1 MKRLLLPLCLLPSLA
16 LRAPASDA
24 ETIGDRLRA
33 HLEQAKAA
41 DIFPLC
47 ERYGVGDL
55 YVLCALEAVHAL
67 ELAQARA
74 QCAPNPFLK
83 KGPTQ

>member
-1 MKRLLLPLCLLPSLA
+1 MKRLLPLCLLSALA
-16 LRAPASDA
+16 SPASA

-33 HLEQAKAA
+33 HLEQAKAE

-67 ELAQARA
+67 ELAQTRAR
-74 QCAPNPFLK
+74 CEPNPFLR
-83 KGPTQ
+83 GPTQ